1 MAGGTQLTSLFETI
15 DALRNWSGTRPELV
29 DLVSTIEEQDPKG
42 RMLHEKLSPDKTLP
56 IKPRRIQWFISENM
70 MPKPSGKRYGF
81 EHLVFYW
88 AVIYL
93 RKQGMTFRQLKN
105 IVDEMNTD
113 QAMAFIKQGNE
124 NASFLKAPGHPSSK
138 TLSENISKGLQRL
151 GRSEGRPLESNPL
164 RLSITPWCHV
174 TINESKLDDLTI
186 EDVEVISEALRQSLS
201 KMIENK
207 K

>member
-1 MAGGTQLTSLFETI
+1 MTSLFETI
-15 DALRNWSGTRPELV
+15 HALRNWSGTRPELV

-42 RMLHEKLSPDKTLP
+42 RMLHEKLSPNKTLP

-174 TINESKLDDLTI
+174 TINEKYTRDLTKDDA
-186 EDVEVISEALRQSLS
+186 DVLTSAFRNSLS
-201 KMIENK
+201 ELMKN
-207 K
+207 